1 MNEQSDN
8 RPPVWT
14 VGHSTRPLSAFL
26 ELLESAAITLVGD
39 VRRFPA
45 SRRSPHYNQEALRE
59 TLEGLAI
66 GYLALPALGGRR
78 RPQADS
84 IHTAWRNP
92 SFRAYADYMDTEAF
106 RQAIEQVEA
115 LAVSERIALMC
126 SEVLW
131 WRCHRAL
138 IADYL
143 KSRGYTVLH
152 LLSPTNHE
160 PHPYTSAARIV
171 NGALSYSNFS
181 GGTPSTRGHSSQ

>member
-1 MNEQSDN
+1 MNEQSSA
-8 RPPVWT
+8 RPSIWT
-14 VGHSTRPLSAFL
+14 VGHSTHPLNTFV

-45 SRRSPHYNQEALRE
+45 SRRSPHYNQEPLRE
-59 TLEGLAI
+59 ALARLGI

-78 RPQADS
+78 QTHPGS
-84 IHTAWRNP
+84 VHTAWRNP
-92 SFRAYADYMDTEAF
+92 SFRGYADYMDTEQF

-115 LAVSERIALMC
+115 LAVTERIVLMC

-143 KSRGYTVLH
+143 KSRGYSVLH
-152 LLSPTNHE
+152 LLSPTNHQ

-171 NGALSYSNFS
+171 NGALSYTNP
-181 GGTPSTRGHSSQ
+181 PS

>member
-1 MNEQSDN
+1 VNERSSD
-8 RPPVWT
+8 RPSIWT
-14 VGHSTRPLSAFL
+14 VGHSTRPLGAFL

-45 SRRSPHYNQEALRE
+45 SRRSPHYNHESLRE
-59 TLEGLAI
+59 TLAGLEI

-78 RPQADS
+78 RTHPGS

-92 SFRAYADYMDTEAF
+92 SFRGYADYMDTEQF
-106 RQAIEQVEA
+106 RQAIEQVQA
-115 LAVSERIALMC
+115 LAATERIALMC

-143 KSRGYTVLH
+143 KSRGHTVLH
-152 LLSPTNHE
+152 LLSPTSHE
-160 PHPYTSAARIV
+160 PHPYTSAARII
-171 NGALSYSNFS
+171 NGALSYSIPPHEPP
-181 GGTPSTRGHSSQ
+181 GREQP